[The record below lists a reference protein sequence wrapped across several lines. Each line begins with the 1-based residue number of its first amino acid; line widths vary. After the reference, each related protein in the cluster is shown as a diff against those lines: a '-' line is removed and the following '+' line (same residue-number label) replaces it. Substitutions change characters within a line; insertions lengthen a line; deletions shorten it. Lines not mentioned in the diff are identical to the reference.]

1 MCETSNARSENA
13 RLTANRTIGT
23 LRITVSFTS
32 VTIVGAGPVAC
43 GIAVA
48 IARVDVPVTI
58 ARAARGEMRLATRR
72 VERRLKW
79 HLDGGEITEAQRDR
93 ARELIT
99 FSGDLSS
106 VASSDLVIETSF
118 GDLRSRRALLATI
131 ERTLSPGAVLATN
144 TPAEQIEEMAEVV
157 RRRDQFVTMRFTH
170 PATQTSI
177 VELGY
182 LAETAPGVMGAC
194 STFCSWLHKTAVVRN
209 SELPPRVGYREFLAG
224 A

>member
-1 MCETSNARSENA
+1 M
-13 RLTANRTIGT
+13 
-23 LRITVSFTS
+23 SFTS

-48 IARVDVPVTI
+48 IARNDVPVTI

-79 HLDGGEITEAQRDR
+79 HVDSGEMTEAERDR
-93 ARELIT
+93 VRARIDLRP
-99 FSGDLSS
+99 DLSR

-144 TPAEQIEEMAEVV
+144 APPESIEELAEVV

-170 PATQTSI
+170 PATQTSV
-177 VELGY
+177 VELGC
-182 LAETAPGVMGAC
+182 LAETAPGVMAAC
-194 STFCSWLHKTAVVRN
+194 KTFCSWLHKTAVVRN

>member
-1 MCETSNARSENA
+1 M
-13 RLTANRTIGT
+13 
-23 LRITVSFTS
+23 SFTS

-48 IARVDVPVTI
+48 IARVELPVTI
-58 ARAARGEMRLATRR
+58 ARAARGEIRLATRR
-72 VERRLKW
+72 VDRRLKW
-79 HLDGGEITEAQRDR
+79 HVDGGEMTEAERDR
-93 ARELIT
+93 VRARID
-99 FSGDLSS
+99 FSADLSS

-118 GDLRSRRALLATI
+118 GDLRARRALLATI

-144 TPAEQIEEMAEVV
+144 APAEQIEEMAEVV
-157 RRRDQFVTMRFTH
+157 RRRDQFVTMKFTH
-170 PATQTSI
+170 PATQTSV

-182 LAETAPGVMGAC
+182 LEETAPGVMAAC
-194 STFCSWLHKTAVVRN
+194 TTFCSWLHKTAVVRN

>member
-1 MCETSNARSENA
+1 M
-13 RLTANRTIGT
+13 
-23 LRITVSFTS
+23 SFTS

-43 GIAVA
+43 AIAVA

-58 ARAARGEMRLATRR
+58 ARAARGEIRLATRR
-72 VERRLKW
+72 VDRRLKW
-79 HLDGGEITEAQRDR
+79 HVDGGEMSEAERDHVR
-93 ARELIT
+93 SLIEL
-99 FSGDLSS
+99 SPDLSS
-106 VASSDLVIETSF
+106 VAASDLVIETSF
-118 GDLRSRRALLATI
+118 GDLRARRALLATI
-131 ERTLSPGAVLATN
+131 ERTLSPGGVLATN
-144 TPAEQIEEMAEVV
+144 APPEQIEQMAEVV

-170 PATQTSI
+170 PATQTSV

-194 STFCSWLHKTAVVRN
+194 STFCAWLHKTAVVRN

>member
-1 MCETSNARSENA
+1 MV
-13 RLTANRTIGT
+13 T
-23 LRITVSFTS
+23 LVVKVSFTS

-48 IARVDVPVTI
+48 IARVQLPVTI
-58 ARAARGEMRLATRR
+58 ARAARGERRLAMRR
-72 VERRLKW
+72 VDRRLKW
-79 HLDGGEITEAQRDR
+79 HVDGAEMSEAERDR
-93 ARELIT
+93 VRARIDFAE
-99 FSGDLSS
+99 DLSS

-118 GDLRSRRALLATI
+118 GDLKSRRALLATI

-144 TPAEQIEEMAEVV
+144 APPEQIEEMAEVV
-157 RRRDQFVTMRFTH
+157 RRRDQFVTMKFTH
-170 PATQTSI
+170 PATQTSV

-194 STFCSWLHKTAVVRN
+194 GTFCSWLHKTAVVRN

>member
-1 MCETSNARSENA
+1 MIDEPAKHSA
-13 RLTANRTIGT
+13 LTKRATIGT
-23 LRITVSFTS
+23 LRYSVSFTS

-48 IARVDVPVTI
+48 IARVEVPVTI

-79 HLDGGEITEAQRDR
+79 HLDGGEMSEAERDR
-93 ARELIT
+93 ARGRID
-99 FSGDLSS
+99 FVPDLSS
-106 VASSDLVIETSF
+106 VGASDLVIETSF

-131 ERTLSPGAVLATN
+131 ERSLSPGAVLATN
-144 TPAEQIEEMAEVV
+144 TDAALIEQMAEVV

-170 PATQTSI
+170 PATQTSV
-177 VELGY
+177 VELGF
-182 LAETAPGVMGAC
+182 LAETAPGVMAAC
-194 STFCSWLHKTAVVRN
+194 TTFCSWLRKTAVVRN
-209 SELPPRVGYREFLAG
+209 SDVPPRVGYREFLAG

>member
-1 MCETSNARSENA
+1 M
-13 RLTANRTIGT
+13 
-23 LRITVSFTS
+23 SFTS

-48 IARVDVPVTI
+48 IARVEVPVTI

-79 HLDGGEITEAQRDR
+79 HLDGGEMSEAERDR
-93 ARELIT
+93 ARARID
-99 FSGDLSS
+99 FVSDLSS
-106 VASSDLVIETSF
+106 VGSSDLVIETSF

-131 ERTLSPGAVLATN
+131 ERSLSPGAVLATN
-144 TPAEQIEEMAEVV
+144 TDASMIEQMAEVV

-170 PATQTSI
+170 PATQTSV
-177 VELGY
+177 VELGF

-194 STFCSWLHKTAVVRN
+194 TTFCSWLRKTAVVRN
-209 SELPPRVGYREFLAG
+209 SDVPPRVGYREFLAG

>member
-1 MCETSNARSENA
+1 
-13 RLTANRTIGT
+13 
-23 LRITVSFTS
+23 VSFTS

-48 IARVDVPVTI
+48 IARVDVPVTV
-58 ARAARGEMRLATRR
+58 ARAARGEMALATRR
-72 VERRLKW
+72 VDRRLHW
-79 HLDGGEITEAQRDR
+79 HLDGGEIDEAERDR
-93 ARELIT
+93 VRARIDLR
-99 FSGDLSS
+99 SDLSS
-106 VASSDLVIETSF
+106 VPSSDLVIETSF

-131 ERTLSPGAVLATN
+131 ERSMSPGAVLATN
-144 TPAEQIEEMAEVV
+144 TPAATMEPMAEVV
-157 RRRDQFVTMRFTH
+157 RRRDQFVAMRFTH
-170 PATQTSI
+170 PATVTSV

-194 STFCSWLHKTAVVRN
+194 GTFCAWLHKTAVVRN

>member
-1 MCETSNARSENA
+1 MLQEWYAGA
-13 RLTANRTIGT
+13 LTAPRSIAHPEGH
-23 LRITVSFTS
+23 VSFTS

-43 GIAVA
+43 AIAVA

-58 ARAARGEMRLATRR
+58 ARAARGEIPLATRR
-72 VERRLKW
+72 VDRRLKW
-79 HLDGGEITEAQRDR
+79 HVDGGEISEAERDHVR
-93 ARELIT
+93 AQIEL
-99 FSGDLSS
+99 SPDLSP
-106 VASSDLVIETSF
+106 VAASDLVIETSF

-131 ERTLSPGAVLATN
+131 ERTLSSGAVLATN
-144 TPAEQIEEMAEVV
+144 APAEQIEQMAEVV

-170 PATQTSI
+170 PATQTSV

-182 LAETAPGVMGAC
+182 LAETAPGVMAAC
-194 STFCSWLHKTAVVRN
+194 GTFCSWLHKTAVVRN